1 MIKKLIENITVVIP
15 FLSPYPFWVKCLIAI
30 WIILLAI
37 IVISL
42 LFARPK
48 DITIQLNN
56 KSTPT
61 KQEDSRKSKSPGT
74 KNGNED
80 SLEQNIKKLSTEI
93 LNFLADRKRNEPQL
107 PKKDTWHRDT
117 ELMIKYSQE
126 IMNQYSIKFAVQVIS
141 ARNSLFS
148 RGLCD
153 EELDKFYEH
162 PTNAIGIRIVGERL
176 GALSEKLQ

>member
-1 MIKKLIENITVVIP
+1 MMKKFIENIIALIP
-15 FLSPYPFWVKCLIAI
+15 FLSPYPFWVKVLIAI

-37 IVISL
+37 ILISL

-48 DITIQLNN
+48 DTTILPIQ
-56 KSTPT
+56 KSTPI
-61 KQEDSRKSKSPGT
+61 KHEDLRKSESLRK

-80 SLEQNIKKLSTEI
+80 SLKKDIQHLSTEI
-93 LNFLADRKRNEPQL
+93 LNFIADRKRNEPQL
-107 PKKDTWHRDT
+107 PKKDSWQRDT

-126 IMNQYSIKFAVQVIS
+126 TMNQYSIKFAVRVIS

-148 RGLCD
+148 RGLFD

-162 PTNAIGIRIVGERL
+162 PTNLIGIRIVGERL

>member
-1 MIKKLIENITVVIP
+1 MIKKIIENITALIP

-30 WIILLAI
+30 WIILSAI
-37 IVISL
+37 MVISL
-42 LFARPK
+42 LFAHPK
-48 DITIQLNN
+48 NTTIQPNH
-56 KSTPT
+56 KSTPM
-61 KQEDSRKSKSPGT
+61 KQEDPRKSVFLGT
-74 KNGNED
+74 TNGNED
-80 SLEQNIKKLSTEI
+80 SLRQNIKNLSTEI
-93 LNFLADRKRNEPQL
+93 LNFLADRRRNEPQM

-126 IMNQYSIKFAVQVIS
+126 TMNQYSIKFAARVLS